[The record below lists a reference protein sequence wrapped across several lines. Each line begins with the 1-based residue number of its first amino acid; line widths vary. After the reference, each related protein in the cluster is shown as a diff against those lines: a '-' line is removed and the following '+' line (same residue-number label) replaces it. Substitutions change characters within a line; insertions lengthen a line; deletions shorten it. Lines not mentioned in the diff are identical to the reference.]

1 MPVLV
6 LVVSAGNTSLV
17 IAACNVNLLVLN
29 VQPPE
34 TLNVVNA
41 QPDFTWKDLYVLLAL
56 RKFLNVQPV
65 RTLQLVLLVN
75 QPISSKEGL
84 VHLAKTDVIPARTH
98 RPVILVLLENTSI
111 QVTFVFPVSLPVLYV
126 QPKVLVV
133 LVPMDIT

>member
-17 IAACNVNLLVLN
+17 IAVCNVNLLVLN
-29 VQPPE
+29 VQPLE

>member
-6 LVVSAGNTSLV
+6 LVVSAEPTSPEIV
-17 IAACNVNLLVLN
+17 VCNVSPLVLN

-34 TLNVVNA
+34 TPNVVNA
-41 QPDFTWKDLYVLLAL
+41 QLDFTWKDLYVRLAL

-65 RTLQLVLLVN
+65 RTLRLVLLVN
-75 QPISSKEGL
+75 QPILSMEGL
-84 VHLAKTDVIPARTH
+84 VHLAKTDVIPVRTH
-98 RPVILVLLENTSI
+98 RPVILALLENTSI